1 MFITFG
7 NRRINISLV
16 KEYHP
21 ITKSSIG
28 KEYYLIQFKFLD
40 GSTEEIHF
48 FEKEEER
55 NEYLKYLD
63 KNFLTTKS

>member
-1 MFITFG
+1 MFIAFG

-16 KEYHP
+16 KDYQP

-40 GSTEEIHF
+40 GSTDEIHF
-48 FEKEEER
+48 FEKEGER

-63 KNFLTTKS
+63 KNFLTPKS